1 MGRRQR
7 GGRRAAGGRAAADAF
22 EVAFV
27 IEELVRDV
35 EAVWIA
41 FGGINHHDEDRC
53 ARHAF
58 CASACFSDW
67 DRYDNPGCRETKR
80 CAYCDP
86 EGARGCR
93 ACARRLRRHLIMV
106 RRNFD
111 LYPADVL
118 AGVAEERARLEEFC
132 VQYRL
137 PSLCDLAPL
146 PLAGAQCVCVCCKR
160 PQPWIEGCDFQCCRR
175 HGSRTHLRQRCA
187 QFAREIAVAEELDGD
202 WRFEAGEA
210 RRAKR
215 RQLADVEIAADR
227 AKRARL
233 EALPWDGAYPME
245 EDDWE

>member
-1 MGRRQR
+1 M
-7 GGRRAAGGRAAADAF
+7 AADAF

-41 FGGINHHDEDRC
+41 FGGINHDDEDRC

-93 ACARRLRRHLIMV
+93 ACARRLRRHLILV

-118 AGVAEERARLEEFC
+118 AGVVEERARLEEFC

-146 PLAGAQCVCVCCKR
+146 PVDLVGQPVAGVTRKSGGDGLATVASLGCLRVCVWAGR
-160 PQPWIEGCDFQCCRR
+160 GGGMAGYGC
-175 HGSRTHLRQRCA
+175 
-187 QFAREIAVAEELDGD
+187 
-202 WRFEAGEA
+202 
-210 RRAKR
+210 
-215 RQLADVEIAADR
+215 AA
-227 AKRARL
+227 AI
-233 EALPWDGAYPME
+233 
-245 EDDWE
+245 